1 MVRQHEIVDVWNRW
15 DRCFADTMTF
25 RYLTEKHDSIVLL
38 LNRFDQTLDTLT
50 LPDNHGELVQASK
63 QWSNMLRNQLLPLYQ
78 SKNYNWKMMS
88 LWWDNA
94 KTQEWKE
101 TEQAIEDTK
110 RASNDQ
116 MNMAMDEFVD
126 EFNLSFSTP

>member
-1 MVRQHEIVDVWNRW
+1 
-15 DRCFADTMTF
+15 
-25 RYLTEKHDSIVLL
+25 
-38 LNRFDQTLDTLT
+38 
-50 LPDNHGELVQASK
+50 
-63 QWSNMLRNQLLPLYQ
+63 MLRNQLLPLYH
-78 SKNYNWKMMS
+78 SKNDNWKMMS